1 MIDKGGKCVKRIING
16 LLIVFMAVILVA
28 CSNESNETVTIS
40 DKHLEAEIKATL
52 DITDA
57 SLTKKDLTSIQEI
70 EITSKKIKDLSG
82 IEQLTKL
89 ERLTFLNEPISDYA
103 PLASLPALKE
113 LHIHTR
119 AAKLDSAQ
127 RDVIEKLR
135 NKGISVT
142 LKDEEPIGDPDG
154 AGGYLW
160 KIENGQTTVYLQGT
174 IHAGTKDFYPLNT
187 HTEQAY
193 LDADIVVPE
202 VDITSLNLL
211 ETSQLLISIGTYQDG
226 TTIEDHIPKKLYTKL
241 SKYMEKEQIP
251 QQMEMYRPWVLSSML
266 DSFMLEKLGYT
277 YGVDEYFLKKAK
289 KDQKE
294 IIALETAESQLSVFA
309 DTSEAY
315 QIQMLEETLTSMESY
330 EDDMLELFS
339 LYLAGDEKELLNTLT
354 GDTEEEPNPEEEAFM
369 KVLNDDRNIAMADQI
384 EHFLEE
390 DQNNVYFVI
399 VGTLHLIQEPHIVSL
414 LQEKGYEVE
423 RVY

>member
-1 MIDKGGKCVKRIING
+1 MKRMING
-16 LLIVFMAVILVA
+16 LLIVFVAIILVA
-28 CSNESNETVTIS
+28 CSDEGNETVKIS
-40 DKHLEAEIKATL
+40 DKHLEAEIKAAL
-52 DITDA
+52 DMTDA
-57 SLTKKDLTSIQEI
+57 SLTKIDLTSIQEI
-70 EITSKKIKDLSG
+70 EITSKKIDDLSG
-82 IEQLTKL
+82 IEQLTNL
-89 ERLTFLNEPISDYA
+89 ERLTFLNEQLSDYA

-113 LHIHTR
+113 LNIHTR
-119 AAKLDSAQ
+119 AAKLDSTQ

-135 NKGISVT
+135 KEGISVT

-160 KIENGQTTVYLQGT
+160 KVENGQTIVYLQGT
-174 IHAGTKDFYPLNT
+174 IHAGTKDFYPLNK

-211 ETSQLLISIGTYQDG
+211 ETSQLLVSIGTYQDG
-226 TTIEDHIPKKLYTKL
+226 TTIEDHIPKKLYKKL

-277 YGVDEYFLKKAK
+277 HGVDEYFLKKAK

-339 LYLAGDEKELLNTLT
+339 LYLAGDEKKLLNTLM
-354 GDTEEEPNPEEEAFM
+354 GDTKEEPSPEEAAFM
-369 KVLNDDRNIAMADQI
+369 KALNDDRNIAMADQI
-384 EHFLEE
+384 EDFLEE
-390 DQNNVYFVI
+390 DHHTVYFVI
-399 VGTLHLIQEPHIVSL
+399 VGTLHLIHEPHIVSL
-414 LQEKGYEVE
+414 LQEKGYKVE